1 MTLRGRL
8 AALVVGASMLVAMVA
23 GGFSYLVFT
32 VLLVV
37 TFVMAGIVWRWI
49 PGFWRTVASGAAGGA
64 LAGLVILAPGFRLAM
79 RMVAIMDPVRR
90 PEFSLGGTIFIMIM
104 VGVLMGGLLG
114 ITGVLITRA
123 ANIRS
128 AKAAGGLLGLLTV
141 GVLVGNSGLRGE
153 LVGLGAGLWLNLA
166 MFGSVAIVYGIAAL
180 KVTARFDLNQVN
192 RVTPPASN
200 EMASSPRILRQR

>member
-1 MTLRGRL
+1 
-8 AALVVGASMLVAMVA
+8 MLVAMVA

-153 LVGLGAGLWLNLA
+153 LVGLWLNLA

>member
-1 MTLRGRL
+1 
-8 AALVVGASMLVAMVA
+8 
-23 GGFSYLVFT
+23 
-32 VLLVV
+32 
-37 TFVMAGIVWRWI
+37 
-49 PGFWRTVASGAAGGA
+49 
-64 LAGLVILAPGFRLAM
+64 
-79 RMVAIMDPVRR
+79 
-90 PEFSLGGTIFIMIM
+90 
-104 VGVLMGGLLG
+104 
-114 ITGVLITRA
+114 
-123 ANIRS
+123 
-128 AKAAGGLLGLLTV
+128 LLTV

>member
-1 MTLRGRL
+1 
-8 AALVVGASMLVAMVA
+8 MLVAMVA